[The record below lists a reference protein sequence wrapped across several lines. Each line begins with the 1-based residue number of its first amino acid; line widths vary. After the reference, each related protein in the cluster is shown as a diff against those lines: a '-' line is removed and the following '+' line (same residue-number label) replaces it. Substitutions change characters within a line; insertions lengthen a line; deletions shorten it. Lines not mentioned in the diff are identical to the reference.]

1 MVTLNDWDSSITH
14 DLFGCTVT
22 KMKNSSNVSAA
33 SFLLH
38 FQPVTHLLIPMSLM
52 AAGGGP
58 MNITPSLSQ
67 SSANSGFSDRKP

>member
-1 MVTLNDWDSSITH
+1 MVTINDWDSSITH

-22 KMKNSSNVSAA
+22 EMKNSPNVPAA
-33 SFLLH
+33 SSLQHL
-38 FQPVTHLLIPMSLM
+38 QPVTHLLIPMSLM